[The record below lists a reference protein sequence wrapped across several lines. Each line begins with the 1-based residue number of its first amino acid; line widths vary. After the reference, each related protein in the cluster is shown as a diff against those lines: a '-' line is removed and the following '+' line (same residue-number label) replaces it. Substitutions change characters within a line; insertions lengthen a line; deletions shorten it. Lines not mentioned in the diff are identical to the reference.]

1 MKPTGILPFASS
13 TGRDYG
19 RFADDKVNAEITRI
33 GTIVDPGQR
42 AAAWARLDAGLAQRG
57 AFVALAQRRS
67 LYVAGSRVTGFAAN
81 EALGGFVDLAG
92 IGVRR

>member
-1 MKPTGILPFASS
+1 
-13 TGRDYG
+13 
-19 RFADDKVNAEITRI
+19 VNAEITRI
-33 GTIVDPGQR
+33 GTLTDADQR

-81 EALGGFVDLAG
+81 EALGGFVDLADV
-92 IGVRR
+92 GVRQ